1 MQNFHNRGNSKWL
14 PKNRGSNLFK
24 YIVKLND
31 IKLIFHSSQQMK
43 AYLLHSRFFFPL
55 GKGPE
60 IPIELDT
67 CVTKGNSEF
76 DTFLLQFG
84 VNCEKHK
91 DSEFSLRQ
99 LKKLFFFYIY
109 FQLSLLNCHSWNI
122 LLSTICF
129 KSQKDQTFKIVI
141 SLFSTHA
148 SWPVTWI
155 RIQNQFPFHRKKCLK
170 NSEVPHLF

>member
-99 LKKLFFFYIY
+99 LKKLFFFLYISNY
-109 FQLSLLNCHSWNI
+109 
-122 LLSTICF
+122 
-129 KSQKDQTFKIVI
+129 
-141 SLFSTHA
+141 
-148 SWPVTWI
+148 
-155 RIQNQFPFHRKKCLK
+155 PF
-170 NSEVPHLF
+170 